1 MKKRLLF
8 AFMAMCVAVSGFA
21 LTNGEYVYTPQGR
34 FQITS
39 DLKAYSNFTDF
50 SGWEAV
56 TATEGTMVQ
65 DIFTLDANG
74 PVAGTGCA
82 VSSNGTAGEGMY
94 FKFVPTDPN
103 EAYVVSFK
111 LKGVAQAS
119 VRVGSG
125 SLNQNVVKV
134 EGNSDET
141 YGGTTEVLLCNRGE
155 ELTEDWQT
163 FNYAIVGDGTA
174 RTYFISFVSMQTNVY
189 IADLQIAEALQVA
202 DLRQRDAMVEKINA
216 YKNVYPWPEDVL
228 EEQGINEV
236 LGTLNE
242 IGDQSAQ
249 TTLNEALAL
258 ADETLT
264 EFVNQNMDDY
274 LANNSLNH
282 LNVWPGTKTQ
292 KASKA
297 GEWTCL
303 PSGRGFWE
311 NEGQGAWDMGHYSGS
326 SKWGTTAYGV
336 TLQKE
341 LIPGSYVF
349 TIDGY
354 AALRETSSS
363 SMWGMNQGLKVGVAT
378 AYIVKVPA
386 EGAEAT
392 AADTLGVVV
401 KALDAVDYTTSIV
414 AVEVKE
420 SGTYEIGYKVVPR
433 EDLQSLTRG
442 GVAYVKNA
450 YLYGK
455 NESQYNQKQ
464 LAYEADVRE
473 QIAKGREELTNAANN
488 IANAEKPWGKA
499 ELQACV
505 DTIAPK
511 IEGYEA
517 WTQDQ
522 IIATYDEYYDHENR
536 TKDDNGIMVYE
547 VYTEAVKDII
557 AANKTFT
564 AVNDTLASMQTA
576 IDNAENTMAMRIYD
590 AATGKD
596 ALKAAIAKAKETQA
610 AMKAAQYSV
619 ENAAAIVTA
628 NAELADAVE
637 LFKTTIPA
645 TEEIIS
651 IDFENAAVQNAESLL
666 YEIAGN
672 NTVMTFSTFSPV
684 TQSGDYFEFEQGI
697 DSNGEK
703 LLPGVLRVGN
713 GTGDAT
719 FAARDYGTNIL
730 RVSMD
735 WWFGR
740 LSGRK
745 AGFYLYDESGDAVA
759 GLYFEPYNG
768 SLAATYDSFKISSLG
783 SYFVANTAGDAAAC
797 ADNNKTHIEC
807 ILDYGEKSM
816 YLTSTTPNGTF
827 TSDKVSFAGGIP
839 VKFTVQS
846 GYNYAQARRCW
857 FDNLKIE
864 MIQAGATD
872 PFVGIENAKAA
883 DAKEAPV
890 KVFENGQ
897 IIIGGK
903 YNAAGA
909 VVK

>member
-1 MKKRLLF
+1 
-8 AFMAMCVAVSGFA
+8 MCVAVSGFA

-50 SGWEAV
+50 SGWEPV

-94 FKFVPTDPN
+94 FKFVPTDAN
-103 EAYVVSFK
+103 AAYVVSFK

-134 EGNSDET
+134 EGNSDEA
-141 YGGTTEVLLCNRGE
+141 YGGTTDVLLCNRGE
-155 ELTEDWQT
+155 ELSEDWQT
-163 FNYAIVGDGTA
+163 FNYAIVGDGTTT
-174 RTYFISFVSMQTNVY
+174 RTYFISFVSMQTNIY

-202 DLRQRDAMVEKINA
+202 DLRARDAALEKIYA
-216 YKNVYPWPEDVL
+216 YKNVYAWPEDVL
-228 EEQGINEV
+228 TDYAINETIEKLNSIEDQTAQSILDKALEDANDV
-236 LGTLNE
+236 L
-242 IGDQSAQ
+242 
-249 TTLNEALAL
+249 TTFI
-258 ADETLT
+258 T
-264 EFVNQNMDDY
+264 ENMDDY
-274 LANNSLNH
+274 LATNALNY
-282 LNVWPGTKTQ
+282 LNLWPGKKTQ
-292 KASKA
+292 NATKA

-303 PSGRGFWE
+303 PTNRGFWE
-311 NEGQGAWDMGHYSGS
+311 NESQGAWDMGHYAGS
-326 SKWGTTAYGV
+326 LKWGSTAYGV
-336 TLQKE
+336 TMQKE

-349 TIDGY
+349 TIDG
-354 AALRETSSS
+354 AAAYRETSSS
-363 SMWGMNQGLKVGVAT
+363 SMWGINQGLKVGVST

-386 EGAEAT
+386 EGAEST

-401 KALDAVDYTTSIV
+401 KGLDAVDYTTSIV
-414 AVEVKE
+414 AVQIKE
-420 SGTYEIGYKVVPR
+420 SGVYEIGYKVVPR

-442 GVAYVKNA
+442 GVVFVKNA
-450 YLYGK
+450 SISGK
-455 NESQYNQKQ
+455 NESKYNQKQ

-473 QIAKGREELTNAANN
+473 QIATGRRELTTAAEN

-511 IEGYEA
+511 IAGFEALTQEAIIDTYEDFYENKIGEGVA
-517 WTQDQ
+517 L
-522 IIATYDEYYDHENR
+522 
-536 TKDDNGIMVYE
+536 MVDT
-547 VYTEAVKDII
+547 VYQEAVKDIK
-557 AANKTFT
+557 AANSTFK

-576 IDNAENTMAMRIYD
+576 IDAAENVLTQRIYD

-596 ALKAAIAKAKETQA
+596 ALKAAIAKAQETQA
-610 AMKAAQYSV
+610 AMKAAQYSE
-619 ENAAAIVTA
+619 ENANAIKQA
-628 NAELADAVE
+628 NAELSDAVE
-637 LFKTTIPA
+637 TFKATIPA

-666 YEIAGN
+666 YEIAGK
-672 NTVMTFSTFSPV
+672 NTVMTLSTFSPV
-684 TQSGDYFEFEQGI
+684 TQSGEHYEFEQGI
-697 DSNGEK
+697 DKNGEK
-703 LLPGVLRVGN
+703 LLPGVLRVGK
-713 GTGDAT
+713 GTGEAT
-719 FAARDYGTNIL
+719 FAAHDYGTNIVK
-730 RVSMD
+730 VSMD

-740 LSGRK
+740 LSKKK
-745 AGFYLYDESGDAVA
+745 AGFYLYDEEGNPVA
-759 GLYFEPYNG
+759 GWYFEPYDG
-768 SLAATYDSFKISSLG
+768 SIAANYDSFKLNPESD
-783 SYFVANTAGDAAAC
+783 YFVANTAGDDAAC

-816 YLTSTTPNGTF
+816 YLTSTTPNGTH

-846 GYNYAQARRCW
+846 SYDYAQARRCW

-864 MIQAGATD
+864 MIQAGPTD

-883 DAKEAPV
+883 EAKEAPV
-890 KVFENGQ
+890 KVLENGQ

-909 VVK
+909 LVK

>member
-1 MKKRLLF
+1 
-8 AFMAMCVAVSGFA
+8 MCVAVSGFA

-34 FQITS
+34 FQVTS

-134 EGNSDET
+134 EGNSDGA
-141 YGGTTEVLLCNRGE
+141 YGGTTDVLLCNRGE

-163 FNYAIVGDGTA
+163 FNYAIVGDGTP
-174 RTYFISFVSMQTNVY
+174 RSYFISFVSMQTNVY

-216 YKNVYPWPEDVL
+216 YKNAYAWSQDALDEYGIDEQLGNLNKIVDQNAQEDLDKALEDANDVL
-228 EEQGINEV
+228 TTFINE
-236 LGTLNE
+236 
-242 IGDQSAQ
+242 
-249 TTLNEALAL
+249 
-258 ADETLT
+258 
-264 EFVNQNMDDY
+264 NMDDY

-282 LNVWPGTKTQ
+282 LNVWPGKKTQ

-311 NEGQGAWDMGHYSGS
+311 SEGQGAWDMGHYSGS

-433 EDLQSLTRG
+433 EDLQEVTQG

-517 WTQDQ
+517 WTQDA

-536 TKDDNGIMVYE
+536 TKDDNGIMVYK
-547 VYTEAVKDII
+547 VYVEAVKDII

-576 IDNAENTMAMRIYD
+576 INNAENTMAMRVYD

-610 AMKAAQYSV
+610 AMKAAEYSE
-619 ENAAAIVTA
+619 ENANAIKQA
-628 NAELADAVE
+628 NAELSDAVE
-637 LFKTTIPA
+637 TFKATIPA
-645 TEEIIS
+645 TAIEEIIS
-651 IDFENAAVQNAESLL
+651 VDFESGAKQNAETLA
-666 YEIAGN
+666 YEVSGN
-672 NTVMTFSTFSPV
+672 NTVMTVENFSETTPIANEKGV
-684 TQSGDYFEFEQGI
+684 GTMNFELGI

-703 LLPGVLRVGN
+703 VLPGVLRVGA
-713 GTGDAT
+713 GSAVAT
-719 FAARDYGTNIL
+719 IPAKDYGTNIVK
-730 RVSMD
+730 VSMD
-735 WWFGR
+735 FWFIR
-740 LSGRK
+740 LSDGLVGFELTDENDARVAGMK
-745 AGFYLYDESGDAVA
+745 YVPYNNNLGTAGFDD
-759 GLYFEPYNG
+759 
-768 SLAATYDSFKISSLG
+768 FKIGDSNYG
-783 SYFVANTAGDAAAC
+783 SFFKSNTAGDAASC
-797 ADNNKTHIEC
+797 ADNNLSHIEC

-816 YLTSTTPNGTF
+816 YLVSTNASGSF
-827 TSDKVSFAGGIP
+827 TSEKVAFNGLVP
-839 VKFTVQS
+839 VKITIS
-846 GYNYAQARRCW
+846 SNYKNYIGRRCW

-864 MIQAGATD
+864 QIQAGATD